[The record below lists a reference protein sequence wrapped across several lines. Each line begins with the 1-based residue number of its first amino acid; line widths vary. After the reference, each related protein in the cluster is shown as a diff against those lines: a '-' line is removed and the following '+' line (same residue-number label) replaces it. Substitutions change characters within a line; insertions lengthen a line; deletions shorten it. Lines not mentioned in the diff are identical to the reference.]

1 MAHAQ
6 GERRHRSELCS
17 LYIRENPQQFKIMA
31 IDVPKYFNR
40 PDIRL
45 SVDYPEDLVLCRAVY
60 QHFKTKVPLV
70 PLSDIIAYLDT
81 RTDLLKL
88 IAPFCADFQ
97 KVIDENQKESKKA
110 NSNTES

>member
-1 MAHAQ
+1 MAV
-6 GERRHRSELCS
+6 
-17 LYIRENPQQFKIMA
+17 
-31 IDVPKYFNR
+31 DVPKQFKR

-60 QHFKTKVPLV
+60 QHFKDKAPLI

-81 RTDLLKL
+81 RPDLLEL

-97 KVIDENQKESKKA
+97 KVINENQQSA
-110 NSNTES
+110 SNSQSTKS